1 MFEQAPPMPNNTSL
15 ENNHELINEIAQTNS
30 KRWQDS
36 LGQDAEA
43 VAQLYGPEAT
53 FLPTV
58 SPDFKKGPGEA
69 AGYFSHFLEKNPSC
83 QIIEEQ
89 VKSLEDNSYLHYG
102 KYNFAV
108 GPTEA
113 RQTIEAE
120 FSFVWQQNPAGQW
133 EIIHHHSSMKPS
145 EETAKN
151 LQNILEQNLQGDT
164 IEEEIQNLGP
174 DKYLQSG
181 LQNFVVGPEDNK
193 QIIQTRFS
201 FIWERNKDGQWEITY
216 NHSSLT
222 PSKE

>member
-1 MFEQAPPMPNNTSL
+1 MLEQAPPMPSNTSL
-15 ENNHELINEIAQTNS
+15 ENNQEIINELAQANS

-43 VAQLYGPEAT
+43 VAKLYGPEST

-69 AGYFSHFLEKNPSC
+69 AGYFTHFLEKNPSC
-83 QIIEEQ
+83 QIITEQ
-89 VKSLEDNSYLHYG
+89 VKPLDDNNYLHYG
-102 KYNFAV
+102 KYNFEV
-108 GPTEA
+108 GPNEA

-120 FSFVWQQNPAGQW
+120 FSFVWEKNKDGQW

-151 LQNILEQNLQGDT
+151 LQAILEQNIKGDI
-164 IEEEIQNLGP
+164 IEEQIQHLSP

-193 QIIQTRFS
+193 QTIETRFS
-201 FIWERNKDGQWEITY
+201 FVWEKNKDGQWEITH
-216 NHSSLT
+216 NHSSLR
-222 PSKE
+222 PN